1 MKRRG
6 IALILV
12 MCVLFSLTGCG
23 LSFDRTTH
31 TVTPHQEQSAS
42 QEDGSILH
50 AENYANL
57 VSCVQHFVFMGQY
70 EGKVRIYKYSG
81 DIEADLRSACRE
93 VLTED
98 PLGAYALSDITY
110 TYDRI
115 VSYYE
120 CTFHFIFRRSKQE
133 ISSIVNA
140 YGDTSIRKE
149 IRTAM
154 STFRNNLT
162 FRTASYYAD
171 RTNLYKLAQ
180 EAYYAS
186 PSTAIG
192 YPSISISIYPD
203 SGDVRIVEMQFTYD
217 LSPDE
222 MKQRADA
229 ASSAAA
235 QIVGQETAADGNVAE
250 LLYSRLLQSVTYD
263 PDGSSSVYD
272 ALCLGSANS
281 EAIAL
286 SYQLLCKQADIP
298 CQVVQGTLNG
308 VPHFWNIV
316 ETDDAHWHVDLTKG
330 APEQER
336 LHTDYYMLS
345 NGYYWS
351 KDDFPRCDGDPNLT
365 SQSS

>member
-6 IALILV
+6 IALTLLL
-12 MCVLFSLTGCG
+12 CVLFSLTSCSAG
-23 LSFDRTTH
+23 FERTAH
-31 TVTPHQEQSAS
+31 TVAPHQEQSAS

-57 VSCVQHFVFMGQY
+57 VSCVQHFVFMGQQ
-70 EGKVRIYKYSG
+70 EGKVRVYKYSG

-98 PLGAYALSDITY
+98 PLGAYALSDISF

-120 CTFHFIFRRSKQE
+120 CTFHFVFRRSKQE

-140 YGDTSIRKE
+140 YGDASIRKE
-149 IRTAM
+149 IR
-154 STFRNNLT
+154 STMTSFEHNLT
-162 FRTASYYAD
+162 FRTANYYAD

-186 PSTAIG
+186 PATAMG
-192 YPSISISIYPD
+192 YPSISISVYPD
-203 SGDVRIVEMQFTYD
+203 AGDVRIVEMQFSYD
-217 LSPDE
+217 HSPEE
-222 MKQRADA
+222 MNRRADA
-229 ASSAAA
+229 VAAAAA
-235 QIVGQETAADGNVAE
+235 QIMGQETAANGNVAE
-250 LLYSRLLQSVTYD
+250 LLCSRLLQTVTYD
-263 PDGSSSVYD
+263 PHGGSSVYD
-272 ALCLGSANS
+272 AFCLGSANS

-308 VPHFWNIV
+308 IPHFWNIV
-316 ETDDAHWHVDLTKG
+316 EADGAHWHVDLTRG
-330 APEQER
+330 APEQDR
-336 LHTDYYMLS
+336 LRTDYNMLS

-351 KDDFPRCDGDPNLT
+351 RDDFPRCDGTPEPVTNPA
-365 SQSS
+365 

>member
-12 MCVLFSLTGCG
+12 LCVLFSLTGCG
-23 LSFDRTTH
+23 SGFERTVH

-57 VSCVQHFVFMGQY
+57 VSCVQHFVFMGQP
-70 EGKVRIYKYSG
+70 EGTVRIYKYSG

-98 PLGAYALSDITY
+98 PLGAYALNDITF

-120 CTFHFIFRRSKQE
+120 CTFHFDFRHTKQE
-133 ISSIVNA
+133 ISSVVNA
-140 YGDTSIRKE
+140 YGDASIRKE
-149 IRTAM
+149 IRKTM
-154 STFRNNLT
+154 SSFGETLT
-162 FRTASYYAD
+162 FRTANFYAD

-180 EAYYAS
+180 EAYYSS
-186 PSTAIG
+186 PGTAMG
-192 YPSISISIYPD
+192 YPSISISVYPD
-203 SGDVRIVEMQFTYD
+203 SGDVQIVEMQFSYGYS
-217 LSPDE
+217 LDE

-229 ASSAAA
+229 AASAAA
-235 QIVGQETAADGNVAE
+235 QIMGQETAANGNVAE
-250 LLYSRLLQSVTYD
+250 LLCSRLLQVVTYD
-263 PDGSSSVYD
+263 PHGGASVYD
-272 ALCLGSANS
+272 ALCLGTANS

-298 CQVVQGTLNG
+298 CRVVQGTQNG

-316 ETDDAHWHVDLTKG
+316 DADGTHWHVDLTSG

-336 LHTDYYMLS
+336 LCTDYHMLS
-345 NGYYWS
+345 LGYYWS
-351 KDDFPRCDGDPNLT
+351 KDDYPRCDGASDVGSNAF
-365 SQSS
+365 

>member
-6 IALILV
+6 IALLLIL
-12 MCVLFSLTGCG
+12 CTLFSLTGCG
-23 LSFDRTTH
+23 SLFDRTDYS
-31 TVTPHQEQSAS
+31 VTPHQEQSAS
-42 QEDGSILH
+42 QDDSSILH

-70 EGKVRIYKYSG
+70 EGKVRVYKYSG

-98 PLGAYALSDITY
+98 PLGAYALSDISF

-120 CTFHFIFRRSKQE
+120 CTFHFVFRRSKQE
-133 ISSIVNA
+133 IASIVSA
-140 YGDTSIRKE
+140 YGDASIRKE
-149 IRTAM
+149 ITKTMAN
-154 STFRNNLT
+154 FDNKLT
-162 FRTASYYAD
+162 FRTANYYAD

-186 PSTAIG
+186 PATAMG

-203 SGDVRIVEMQFTYD
+203 SGDVRIVDMQLTYTHSPEEMRLQ
-217 LSPDE
+217 
-222 MKQRADA
+222 ADA
-229 ASSAAA
+229 VASAAA
-235 QIVGQETAADGNVAE
+235 QLMGHETAADGSVAE
-250 LLYSRLLQSVTYD
+250 LLCSRLVQAVTYD
-263 PDGSSSVYD
+263 PNGGSSVYD
-272 ALCLGSANS
+272 ALCVGSANS

-298 CQVVQGTLNG
+298 CQVVQGTLSG
-308 VPHFWNIV
+308 IPHCWNIV
-316 ETDDAHWHVDLTKG
+316 EVDGLNWHVDLTRG
-330 APEQER
+330 AVHQER
-336 LHTDYYMLS
+336 LRTDYNMLS

-351 KDDFPRCDGDPNLT
+351 RDDYPACVGNPE
-365 SQSS
+365 SSSEAA